1 LVKLLLMSE
10 RKVYQQLGDL
20 IKNEGVGDGVIELVG
35 DGGKKYVVSQGKNGA
50 IVISASNQENIVLP
64 DDQQIIIKSN

>member
-1 LVKLLLMSE
+1 MSE
-10 RKVYQQLGDL
+10 RKVYQQFGAL
-20 IKNEGVGDGVIELVG
+20 IKNEGVGDGVVELVG

-50 IVISASNQENIVLP
+50 IVVSGSNQENIVLP

>member
-1 LVKLLLMSE
+1 MSE

-20 IKNEGVGDGVIELVG
+20 IKNEGVGDGVVELVG
-35 DGGKKYVVSQGKNGA
+35 DSGKKYVVSQGKNGA
-50 IVISASNQENIVLP
+50 IVVSGSNQENIVLP

>member
-1 LVKLLLMSE
+1 MSE
-10 RKVYQQLGDL
+10 RKVYQQLVDL
-20 IKNEGVGDGVIELVG
+20 IKDEGAGDGVVELVG

-50 IVISASNQENIVLP
+50 IVVSGSNQENIVLP

>member
-1 LVKLLLMSE
+1 MSE
-10 RKVYQQLGDL
+10 RKVYQQLVNL
-20 IKNEGVGDGVIELVG
+20 IKNEGTGDGVVELVG

-50 IVISASNQENIVLP
+50 IVVSGSNQENIVLP

>member
-1 LVKLLLMSE
+1 MSE
-10 RKVYQQLGDL
+10 RKVYQQLGAL
-20 IKNEGVGDGVIELVG
+20 IKNEGVGDGVVELVG

-50 IVISASNQENIVLP
+50 IVVSGSNQENIILP